1 MDDAEVSETVRIAVR
16 RCFRKNLDKR
26 PITTV
31 HLVRV

>member
-1 MDDAEVSETVRIAVR
+1 MVSVEIDWAVVYMAQ
-16 RCFRKNLDKR
+16 CFRKNLDKR